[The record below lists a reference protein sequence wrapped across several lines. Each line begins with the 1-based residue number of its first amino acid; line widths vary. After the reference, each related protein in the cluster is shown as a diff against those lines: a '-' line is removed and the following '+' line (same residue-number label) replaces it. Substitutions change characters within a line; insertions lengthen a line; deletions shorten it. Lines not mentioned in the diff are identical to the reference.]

1 MPSSQSAITES
12 VLTCLSS
19 MHLWYARAPSTTGG
33 VVQESDLSSC
43 HNLGPHLAPLSF
55 LPSNSST
62 QQFELP
68 QFSQRS
74 LPRPYWKSL
83 FFVFCIDADLCRV
96 IGLLLAQVA
105 IYEKWKTR
113 ETEAGMQLKQSILD
127 GPEW

>member
-1 MPSSQSAITES
+1 
-12 VLTCLSS
+12 

-33 VVQESDLSSC
+33 VIRPLFMPQSRTTF
-43 HNLGPHLAPLSF
+43 GPTFFPPKQLIYTAIRASTILLEIAAAPL
-55 LPSNSST
+55 L
-62 QQFELP
+62 E
-68 QFSQRS
+68 
-74 LPRPYWKSL
+74 K
-83 FFVFCIDADLCRV
+83 FVFVFYTDADLCRV